1 MDLNTLWFI
10 LITVLFTGFFILEG
24 FDYGVGMTLPF
35 LDTEEDRL
43 MAIRS
48 IAPVWDGNEVWMITA
63 GGALFAAFPHAYATM
78 FSAFYLALFLM
89 LFALIL
95 RGAGLELRG
104 KDNNRLWRHGFDWAI
119 AIGSALPALLWG
131 VAVTNLL
138 AGIAIDDHMIYQG
151 TFWDLLRPYTLF
163 GGLTFLLVFLFHGI
177 AFLRLRIADERMTS
191 SLLDGQRIIGILAT
205 FVFVICGVLTLHDTD
220 MTSSVPA
227 VIALVLAAIT
237 FLLSCLFSAVHAC
250 GKSFVMSTVAIALTT
265 VAFFLALF
273 PRIMVST
280 LGADLSLTIYNASST
295 PYTLQIMTIAAGILV
310 PIVLCYQAWSYYI
323 FRKRVTRED
332 IA

>member
-1 MDLNTLWFI
+1 MDLNTVWFI
-10 LITVLFTGFFILEG
+10 LITVLFTGFFLLEG

-35 LDTEEDRL
+35 LHHEEEKR
-43 MAIRS
+43 MALRA

-95 RGAGLELRG
+95 RGAGLELRA
-104 KDNNRLWRHGFDWAI
+104 KDDSRLWRKFFDGAI
-119 AIGSALPALLWG
+119 ALGSALPGLLWG

-138 AGIAIDDHMIYQG
+138 AGIPIDVHMIYQG
-151 TFWDLLRPYTLF
+151 TFFDLLTPYTIF
-163 GGLTFLLVFLFHGI
+163 GGLAFLFVFFFHGI
-177 AFLRLRIADERMTS
+177 AFLRMRVADPQMTD
-191 SLLDGQRIIGILAT
+191 SLAPMQQRI
-205 FVFVICGVLTLHDTD
+205 GVLAVLAFVVCAVLTFMETD
-220 MTSSVPA
+220 ILTTMSA
-227 VIALVLAAIT
+227 VIALVLAAVT
-237 FLLSCLFSAVHAC
+237 FLLSCKFASAGAS
-250 GKSFVMSTVAIALTT
+250 GKAFAMSSAAIALTT

-280 LGADLSLTIYNASST
+280 LGEGFSLTIYNAAST
-295 PYTLQIMTIAAGILV
+295 PYTLQIMTIAAGVLV
-310 PIVLCYQAWSYYI
+310 PIVLCYQAWSYWI

-332 IA
+332 VA

>member
-1 MDLNTLWFI
+1 MDLNVLWFI
-10 LITVLFTGFFILEG
+10 LITVLFTGFFLLEG
-24 FDYGVGMTLPF
+24 FDYGVGMVIPF
-35 LDTEEDRL
+35 LPREEDRR
-43 MAIRS
+43 MAIRA

-78 FSAFYLALFLM
+78 FSAFYIALFLM

-95 RGAGLELRG
+95 RGAGLEMRG
-104 KDNNRLWRHGFDWAI
+104 KDDSRLWQRGFDWAI
-119 AIGSALPALLWG
+119 GIGSALPALLWG

-138 AGIAIDDHMIYQG
+138 AGIPIDGDMVYRG
-151 TFWDLLRPYTLF
+151 SFLTLLTPYTLF
-163 GGLTFLLVFLFHGI
+163 GGLAFLLVFLYHGM
-177 AFLRLRIADERMTS
+177 AFLRMRVDDERMT
-191 SLLDGQRIIGILAT
+191 DDITFAQRFVGTLAA
-205 FVFVICGVLTLHDTD
+205 FAFVICAVLTLKDTD
-220 MTSSVPA
+220 MLASIPA
-227 VIALVLAAIT
+227 ALALVFAAAT
-237 FLLSCLFSAVHAC
+237 FLLGCAFSGTGAVC
-250 GKSFVMSTVAIALTT
+250 KSFAMTSAAVALTT

-280 LGADLSLTIYNASST
+280 MGTGNDITIYNAAST

-332 IA
+332 I